1 MTLFGAMST
10 DPIQEMIHILGAGLK
25 LWRGSGPATANVQS
39 ISHMPPYLESHGDCV
54 ESGKPQSCCGVANTI
69 DNAVQVRI
77 VRSNNNIQ
85 QINFSR
91 TV

>member
-39 ISHMPPYLESHGDCV
+39 ISHMPPD
-54 ESGKPQSCCGVANTI
+54 T
-69 DNAVQVRI
+69 
-77 VRSNNNIQ
+77 
-85 QINFSR
+85 
-91 TV
+91 